1 MAILTDEKR
10 SATVVAKDHFRLLTL
25 DGVAFR
31 ELVRQV
37 PEISNEI
44 FGVVTRRLRIA
55 EAAARAS

>member
-1 MAILTDEKR
+1 MAILTDEER
-10 SATVVAKDHFRLLTL
+10 SSTVVAKDHCRLLAL
-25 DGVAFR
+25 DGVGFR

-37 PEISNEI
+37 PEISNET

>member
-1 MAILTDEKR
+1 MDEER
-10 SATVVAKDHFRLLTL
+10 SATVVAKDHCRLLTL